1 LPDPSEEDEK
11 KKLRAQR
18 FGIELPVRE
27 NFSKENLNLIFFV
40 KPSKEEE
47 EKKKEA
53 RRQRFGDMPLSEN
66 EQKLKARLQRFGPTS
81 TEGLGDP
88 TKKIKS

>member
-1 LPDPSEEDEK
+1 MPDPSEEDEK
-11 KKLRAQR
+11 KKSRAQR

-27 NFSKENLNLIFFV
+27 NFLKENLNNFFV
-40 KPSKEEE
+40 KPSKEED

-53 RRQRFGDMPLSEN
+53 RRQRFGDMPLSEQ
-66 EQKLKARLQRFGPTS
+66 EQKMKARLQRFGPTS

>member
-1 LPDPSEEDEK
+1 M
-11 KKLRAQR
+11 
-18 FGIELPVRE
+18 
-27 NFSKENLNLIFFV
+27 NNFFV
-40 KPSKEEE
+40 KPSKEED

-53 RRQRFGDMPLSEN
+53 RRQRFGDMPLSEQ
-66 EQKLKARLQRFGPTS
+66 EQKMKARLQRFGPTS